1 MGRKQQ
7 SDGAVQV
14 SVELGALTSVTSDPQ
29 VAVRAGPVVAS
40 LVNGVC
46 GDPLLQLRLLHQA
59 RSLLFD
65 LGDTGRM
72 PLRSAHQVTDVF
84 ISHCHADHIGGFMWF
99 LRSRIG
105 HFPPC
110 RLFGPPGLV
119 RHITGMINGILWDRV
134 EDRGPRFVVHE
145 WHGERITLPPGRVPT
160 SPTRRTFGN

>member
-1 MGRKQQ
+1 
-7 SDGAVQV
+7 
-14 SVELGALTSVTSDPQ
+14 
-29 VAVRAGPVVAS
+29 
-40 LVNGVC
+40 
-46 GDPLLQLRLLHQA
+46 
-59 RSLLFD
+59 
-65 LGDTGRM
+65 
-72 PLRSAHQVTDVF
+72 
-84 ISHCHADHIGGFMWF
+84 MWF